1 VVILGGSIAAFEARA
16 LVIGILH
23 DHGDAYEC
31 ALDLILD
38 RLATAR
44 DSRRRDD
51 GLPLRAPARIRP

>member
-1 VVILGGSIAAFEARA
+1 MSVRRLGQILA

-38 RLATAR
+38 HLPTAR
-44 DSRRRDD
+44 DRRASR
-51 GLPLRAPARIRP
+51 